1 MLFGKS
7 EVTANALCNVS
18 IALFRNVTKF
28 KNILFEFTTTNNSRN
43 NRTVVV
49 HILYHTNRTDG
60 NVIEH

>member
-49 HILYHTNRTDG
+49 HN
-60 NVIEH
+60 